1 LDFRVVPG
9 FSELSGDFA
18 IRRIWV
24 GPGGDGRGL
33 PYLQLPVDLPTAS
46 HLVLSFLGEDFMLGP
61 ALKELF
67 LDLNRRKQLTK
78 YETDIHRELLAAL
91 LADHLV
97 RTAARAGVAAPDHPA
112 DASSTTKVVN
122 VSQKLLRSLVIPG
135 DFGEALGNGPSVE
148 MLVDL
153 SPGGRG
159 RDKRMQ
165 TACTCTKCPNKR
177 L

>member
-1 LDFRVVPG
+1 
-9 FSELSGDFA
+9 
-18 IRRIWV
+18 
-24 GPGGDGRGL
+24 
-33 PYLQLPVDLPTAS
+33 
-46 HLVLSFLGEDFMLGP
+46 MLGP

-67 LDLNRRKQLTK
+67 LDLNRREQLTE
-78 YETDIHRELLAAL
+78 YETEIHRELLAAL
-91 LADHLV
+91 LAENLV
-97 RTAARAGVAAPDHPA
+97 RTAGRAGVAAPDHPA
-112 DASSTTKVVN
+112 DASSTTEVVKV
-122 VSQKLLRSLVIPG
+122 SRKLFRSLVIPG
-135 DFGEALGNGPSVE
+135 DFGKAVGNGPSME